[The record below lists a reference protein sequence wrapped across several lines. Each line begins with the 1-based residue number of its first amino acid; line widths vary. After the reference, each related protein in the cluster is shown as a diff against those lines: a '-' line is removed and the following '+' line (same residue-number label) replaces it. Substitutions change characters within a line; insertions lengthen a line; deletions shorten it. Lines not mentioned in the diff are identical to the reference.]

1 MEKEKDTAALLKQ
14 VRELKQQVQVT
25 NATLEAIKN
34 EKIDALIVPR
44 KDKLKIFTEI
54 TADRNYRI
62 LIDKMHEGVI
72 SVNKEGI
79 ILYSNS
85 YFAKMVH
92 LNLKKVIGKNITS
105 FIEKTSEEHFT
116 AIFNRGWEHPVK
128 EEIDIIAGD
137 TTIIPVLISLN
148 TLTLDGEI
156 VLSIIFTDLT
166 ILHENQK
173 KLKERTKQLEKK
185 NVQLEVALKE
195 VNYQN
200 AERIKRSAELAAANL
215 EIFIQSK
222 ESAKRDTELT
232 EVTSVAKE
240 LEELNVHKESVL
252 ATLSHDLRGPLAG
265 IISLSEHLKERF
277 ETMEKHKIKE
287 TLELLYT
294 ASTNELSMLDS
305 LVEWARVK
313 YATEI
318 FAPVN
323 IALSKDVKVVF
334 ETLKENASEKG
345 LQLFNEVKKDVMV
358 YADEKMLLSILQ
370 NILSNAIK
378 STLSGGKITVSAI
391 KKDNKVI
398 TTVTD
403 TGIGMSKEQLDKLF
417 HPQLKELSKEREE
430 NKGAG
435 IGLLL
440 VKGFIEKNGGEIWVD
455 SKEEEGSSFHF
466 SLPAYKAQ
474 DITSN

>member
-1 MEKEKDTAALLKQ
+1 M
-14 VRELKQQVQVT
+14 
-25 NATLEAIKN
+25 
-34 EKIDALIVPR
+34 
-44 KDKLKIFTEI
+44 
-54 TADRNYRI
+54 
-62 LIDKMHEGVI
+62 
-72 SVNKEGI
+72 
-79 ILYSNS
+79 
-85 YFAKMVH
+85 
-92 LNLKKVIGKNITS
+92 
-105 FIEKTSEEHFT
+105 
-116 AIFNRGWEHPVK
+116 
-128 EEIDIIAGD
+128 
-137 TTIIPVLISLN
+137 
-148 TLTLDGEI
+148 
-156 VLSIIFTDLT
+156 
-166 ILHENQK
+166 
-173 KLKERTKQLEKK
+173 
-185 NVQLEVALKE
+185 QLEVALKE

-305 LVEWARVK
+305 LVEWARIK

-318 FAPVN
+318 LTPVN
-323 IALSKDVKVVF
+323 IALSSDIKVVF

-345 LQLFNEVKKDVMV
+345 LQLLNEVKKDVMV

-378 STLSGGKITVSAI
+378 STSSGGKITVSAI

-403 TGIGMSKEQLDKLF
+403 TGIGMSEEQLDKLF
-417 HPQLKELSKEREE
+417 HPQIKELSKEREE

-474 DITSN
+474 DIASN